1 MRERGMRVRKTLEF
15 IKIGF
20 KQRLVYRSSTIW
32 GFIAAALAL
41 FLQIMLWKTLLES
54 NLKNDGRELSD
65 FVMYLCITA
74 FIGTLT
80 NCSITETI
88 AALVR
93 DGSIAS
99 SFTRPTS
106 FKNQILSVQIGDNL
120 HRLLFTQVFPIALVF
135 AIYGVKLPGLANG
148 LYFFASALLGA
159 VIAFELQYTTG
170 LLAFFLTQTWYVRF
184 YYNGFMT
191 VFGAS
196 AIPLWYY
203 PEWLASISYFLPFRY
218 ISYEP
223 VCIFLQTTAAPW
235 QVLLFQLA
243 WIAVVW
249 LIQTMMWHAAQRKLV
264 VQGG

>member
-1 MRERGMRVRKTLEF
+1 MRKALEF

-41 FLQIMLWKTLLES
+41 FLQIKLWQALLES
-54 NLKNDGRELSD
+54 NLKNDGRTLAD
-65 FVMYLCITA
+65 FVIYLSITA

-120 HRLLFTQVFPIALVF
+120 HRLLFTQILPIAVVLAPF
-135 AIYGVKLPGLANG
+135 GVKVPSLANG
-148 LYFFASALLGA
+148 LYFLASAILGT
-159 VIAFELQYTTG
+159 VIAFEFLYVTG

-184 YYNGFMT
+184 YYNGLMT

-196 AIPLWYY
+196 AIPIWYY
-203 PEWLASISYFLPFRY
+203 PGWLARVSYFLPFRY

-223 VCIFLQTTAAPW
+223 VRIFLQDTAEPGKT
-235 QVLLFQLA
+235 LLLQLG
-243 WIAVVW
+243 WIAV
-249 LIQTMMWHAAQRKLV
+249 LLMIETAMWRGAQRKLV

>member
-1 MRERGMRVRKTLEF
+1 MRVRKTFEF

-120 HRLLFTQVFPIALVF
+120 HRLLFTQVLPIAVVL
-135 AIYGVKLPGLANG
+135 AIFGVKVPSLANG
-148 LYFFASALLGA
+148 LYFLASAILGT
-159 VIAFELQYTTG
+159 VIAFEFLYVTG

-184 YYNGFMT
+184 YYNGLMT

-196 AIPLWYY
+196 AIPIWYY
-203 PEWLASISYFLPFRY
+203 PDWLAKISYFLPFRY

-223 VCIFLQTTAAPW
+223 VRIFLQDAANSA
-235 QVLLFQLA
+235 QILLFQLG
-243 WIAVVW
+243 WIAVLW
-249 LIQTMMWHAAQRKLV
+249 GIEAMMWRAAQRKLV